1 MFTAKKINP
10 ISSEQTRVGG
20 LRAQLEQK
28 ILGQPEAVEF
38 ALAAL
43 LSGGHVLLEGPPGV
57 GKTSLAQG
65 IANIFQGTFH
75 RIQMTS
81 DLLPSDIVGTL
92 RMRPGAQDF
101 EFRPG
106 PIFTQVLLAD
116 ELNRTSARTQAALL
130 EAMAERRVSVDGTS
144 YDLPNPF
151 FVIATQNP
159 QEFQGVYPLS
169 ESQLDR
175 FMLQVLLDLPDEK
188 SEMKLYQRH
197 ISSESSSDSAVPF
210 RADELIKIRE
220 EIAKVH
226 VQPELLEFVQKMA
239 QEIRSIEGVTHG
251 ASVRAV
257 LQLIDVA
264 RAIAYLDARNFT
276 HPEDFT
282 RVAPAVFSHR
292 LCLRSELSSKQKKE
306 LVCEAI
312 DRVAPPK

>member
-1 MFTAKKINP
+1 MQLAKKKSLNP
-10 ISSEQTRVGG
+10 KLDRLAK
-20 LRAQLEQK
+20 LRAQLEMK
-28 ILGQPEAVEF
+28 VLGQTDAVEF

-65 IANIFQGTFH
+65 LAAIFQGTFH

-130 EAMAERRVSVDGTS
+130 EAMAEGKVSVDGAT
-144 YDLPNPF
+144 YNLPDPF

-175 FMLQVLLDLPDEK
+175 FMLQILLDLPDAK
-188 SEMKLYQRH
+188 SEMELYRRH
-197 ISSESSSDSAVPF
+197 TMPEIAAQAEAPITSDS
-210 RADELIKIRE
+210 
-220 EIAKVH
+220 
-226 VQPELLEFVQKMA
+226 LLEHRAAIKNIFVEPTLLTYA
-239 QEIRSIEGVTHG
+239 QSIASEVRAIEGVTHG

-264 RAIAYLDARNFT
+264 RALAYIDGREFT
-276 HPEDFT
+276 HPEDFS
-282 RVAPAVFSHR
+282 RLAPAVFGHR
-292 LCLRSELSSKQKKE
+292 LCMRIECSSKQRKE
-306 LVCEAI
+306 LVSEAV